1 MTEEDKNSSPLDEG
15 TEIIAHTAQTAYA
28 TTAAVAAGGTAAG
41 MAAGTALAGPLGT
54 VVGALVS
61 NKTVWKILISIF
73 LFCFLWMFTI
83 ANMIG
88 IIFSYLGFANAD
100 SYANEAQSTQLTN
113 IRDRVE
119 EVLQQEDYKKEI
131 LKIINKKHKA
141 VF

>member
-1 MTEEDKNSSPLDEG
+1 
-15 TEIIAHTAQTAYA
+15 
-28 TTAAVAAGGTAAG
+28 
-41 MAAGTALAGPLGT
+41 
-54 VVGALVS
+54 
-61 NKTVWKILISIF
+61 
-73 LFCFLWMFTI
+73 MFTI

-141 VF
+141 VLKEIDQDKAEKYAGHELVVVDEYETKLKRNLGYTLPY

>member
-100 SYANEAQSTQLTN
+100 SYAMKLNLRSLRIYVTGL
-113 IRDRVE
+113 
-119 EVLQQEDYKKEI
+119 KKFCSR
-131 LKIINKKHKA
+131 KITKKKS
-141 VF
+141 